1 MTIFQRIQLAGGE
14 LVVYEAFID
23 FCPEHTV
30 RHDVQQG
37 MSVVGSLIKTLCIP
51 GVRLG
56 YVCAEPDV
64 ILKLEKR
71 SLPWSLST
79 LASAVAADW
88 DRIDRIMNQ
97 NGNVMV
103 SFLLGL
109 FDDVQLFAVIASHIR
124 RQKGLEEE
132 TQAYVSFEEFRERKS
147 DRIMDIMRASVDMD
161 AVYQIIRG
169 EV

>member
-1 MTIFQRIQLAGGE
+1 
-14 LVVYEAFID
+14 
-23 FCPEHTV
+23 
-30 RHDVQQG
+30 
-37 MSVVGSLIKTLCIP
+37 
-51 GVRLG
+51 
-56 YVCAEPDV
+56 
-64 ILKLEKR
+64 
-71 SLPWSLST
+71 
-79 LASAVAADW
+79 
-88 DRIDRIMNQ
+88 MNQ